1 MTVTEAFETFK
12 SQLEL
17 PDRRQKEAARIQEEL
32 RERIAKHLFVPR
44 SFLSGSYAR
53 YTKIDPL
60 VDIDVILVRNEKR
73 VGLSTDGSGVLPR
86 TALEQLADAV
96 RKAYGNSQ
104 AKSQSRSVNVRLPG
118 IPFGFDLVPAWLRHP
133 DGYWIPDTDFG
144 SWLPTDPDAHA
155 DLMTQAN
162 KQCDNKLKPL
172 IKMVK
177 HWSRNNHD
185 LIRSFHIEL
194 ICNDIFARQGHAI
207 PSYQF
212 AVAKVL
218 VSLPQYIGQA
228 MSDPIYGSSRVDR
241 QLSSEE
247 FQRLHVRV
255 VHDAQNAVDAL
266 TLENAVQNVAAV
278 NKWKQIFLHGFPS

>member
-1 MTVTEAFETFK
+1 MTVTDVFETFK

-32 RERIAKHLFVPR
+32 RARIGKYLFVPR

-60 VDIDVILVRNEKR
+60 VDIDVMLVRNEAR
-73 VGLSTDGSGVLPR
+73 VGVATDGSGILPR
-86 TALEQLADAV
+86 AALDQVAEAV
-96 RKAYGNSQ
+96 RKAYSDSQ
-104 AKSQSRSVNVRLPG
+104 AKLQSRSVNVRLPG

-144 SWLPTDPDAHA
+144 SWLPADPDAHA

-162 KQCDNKLKPL
+162 KRCDNKLKPL

-247 FQRLHVRV
+247 FQRLHARV
-255 VHDAQNAVDAL
+255 MCDGQNAVDAL
-266 TLENAVQNVAAV
+266 ALENAGENVAAV
-278 NKWKQIFLHGFPS
+278 DKWKHIFLRGFPR